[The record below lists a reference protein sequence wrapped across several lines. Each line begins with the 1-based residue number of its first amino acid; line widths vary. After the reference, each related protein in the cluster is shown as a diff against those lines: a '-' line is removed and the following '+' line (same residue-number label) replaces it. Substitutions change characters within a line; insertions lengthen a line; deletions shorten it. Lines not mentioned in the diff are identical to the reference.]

1 MVQERTGLPLVEEYG
16 LDVNPGSLTR
26 FQITLK
32 VKVVSDYYESESD
45 LKLPWKKG
53 LFQRESGSGLPSQWK
68 WF

>member
-45 LKLPWKKG
+45 LKLP
-53 LFQRESGSGLPSQWK
+53 
-68 WF
+68 